1 MASVIGLDQTSQK
14 LQFLDRL
21 STTGSVAVQRTP
33 TTTSTTTTTTTTT
46 TNTTTTTVIT
56 TFTTTKYFYLCNRA
70 CVCLFKAIL
79 VGYSVMRL
87 TTHNTIA
94 KRGIPSTANG
104 LHSLFYFEFASK
116 RRPRISGQSPTSS
129 KQPLWVSTQTGIKRR
144 SKILELELLQEQ
156 SILTIK
162 Q

>member
-1 MASVIGLDQTSQK
+1 VLISDCHLQSHVIITDIRSLHRRLYRVRKFLLGQLNDKRMASVIGLDQTSQK

-21 STTGSVAVQRTP
+21 STTGSVAVQCTP
-33 TTTSTTTTTTTTT
+33 TTTSTTTTTTTT

-56 TFTTTKYFYLCNRA
+56 TFTTTKYFFLCNRA
-70 CVCLFKAIL
+70 CVYL

-116 RRPRISGQSPTSS
+116 HHMSRF
-129 KQPLWVSTQTGIKRR
+129 
-144 SKILELELLQEQ
+144 
-156 SILTIK
+156 
-162 Q
+162 